1 MILNSLALFLQ
12 IVEKGSLT
20 AAGREA
26 GLSSTTVSER
36 LAALEAHF
44 GVVLPNY
51 PHGPLGPVNTNSDG
65 VVEPQKGPI
74 KAHPKGIS
82 FGHEE

>member
-1 MILNSLALFLQ
+1 MVLDSLALFLL

-44 GVVLPNY
+44 GVVLLNRTCLLY
-51 PHGPLGPVNTNSDG
+51 TSDAADEYQR
-65 VVEPQKGPI
+65 V
-74 KAHPKGIS
+74 
-82 FGHEE
+82 